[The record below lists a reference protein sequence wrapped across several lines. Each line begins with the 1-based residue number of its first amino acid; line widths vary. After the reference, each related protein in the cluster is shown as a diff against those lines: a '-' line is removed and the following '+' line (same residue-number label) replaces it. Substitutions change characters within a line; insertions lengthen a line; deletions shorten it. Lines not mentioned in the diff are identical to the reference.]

1 MSPAGIVLAR
11 RPRARRFLAGPGV
24 PPGVAA
30 AALFLGLVAVWVV
43 APGLA
48 PHDPALIRPGD
59 AYQGPS
65 SAHLLGT
72 DPLGRDVLSRLI
84 DGARTAVLAPLTLAA
99 GTIAVSTTLAV
110 LAGYLRG
117 WVDAVIS
124 RVVDVLYSIPALMV
138 AIVIVGVTGG
148 GFGLSI
154 IVLLVFGLPANVRV
168 LRAAV
173 MERAA
178 LPYVEAARTLGVS
191 TPRIMLTQLVPA
203 IGPLVITSFFL
214 QITFAIV
221 DLSSLSFLGLG
232 VPPGASDWGRMMAE
246 NRATMSANFFSTA
259 APGLCL
265 AAVAVSANVLG
276 DWLYTRYEQAG
287 RSR

>member
-1 MSPAGIVLAR
+1 DPRRRRGRGRGQPRGGSAVPRGRSADAPRSGGRPMSPAGIALAR

-30 AALFLGLVAVWVV
+30 AALFLGLVAAWVV

-48 PHDPALIRPGD
+48 PHDPALIRPCD

-84 DGARTAVLAPLTLAA
+84 DGARTAVLAPLALAA

-232 VPPGASDWGRMMAE
+232 
-246 NRATMSANFFSTA
+246 
-259 APGLCL
+259 
-265 AAVAVSANVLG
+265 
-276 DWLYTRYEQAG
+276 
-287 RSR
+287 